1 VADSGPVRLSGADLK
16 AQIAAL
22 GAEARV
28 DELTAQYLEQQE
40 RLLRLQQRQAS
51 ADERT
56 FEELTVDRCVA
67 AQLMVSRADGLAQ
80 SPGDRDRAVRGYQ
93 RVIELFSQTPQAAV
107 AARRLA
113 EIKAQT

>member
-1 VADSGPVRLSGADLK
+1 
-16 AQIAAL
+16 
-22 GAEARV
+22 V
-28 DELTAQYLEQQE
+28 DEMTAQYLEQQE
-40 RLLRLQQRQAS
+40 RLSRLQQRQAR

-80 SPGDRDRAVRGYQ
+80 SPGERDRAVRGYQ

-113 EIKAQT
+113 EMKAQT